1 MKKKFL
7 MYILILS
14 AVICTWFVFSISVSA
29 VNAAE
34 VTPDSIQPDMTLTI
48 EELNIVPDQA
58 ILVDQT
64 KQMQIEDF
72 AESVIWGS
80 VEWSS
85 SNSDV
90 ISCTNT
96 GFIKGLKEGS
106 ATITVKAKVGDA
118 SDTIKVYCARKL
130 NGTHS
135 SRVAYPLAWSCKTP
149 FFLNVQAVHINVFP
163 LVMTEKLDVKGVYG
177 SFFYVEFERNE
188 KQYAGFIPQNW
199 MPSGIASGE
208 IFRQLS
214 TYNLEVF
221 VGKEDESNVVTTN
234 YKGSV
239 NWKVSPENIIDFND
253 KTGKVTGKSGGV
265 AVISATV
272 GTKTLKCTVHSIYV
286 WPLEWTGAARQETCV
301 YRADRSTYEP
311 TSTKLAVGD
320 EFTVIGDM
328 GGDSYW
334 VYGVSENGTEGY
346 IPISHISTKGT
357 ISQYSN
363 LKTMVNGEKVP
374 VVWPM
379 YATTIKNIS
388 SPYGPRNI
396 TASGSIHHR
405 GFDIT
410 TGKPGEIAGEYV
422 VAAFSGI
429 VTKIHTNTSD
439 CGFCISIST
448 DCVDPITNKNI
459 SIIYMH
465 LLETPKYSN
474 GINIILGDHI
484 EAGTIIGKVGKSNGN
499 TDPDMGYHLHFEA
512 NSQNASVGDPG
523 RSDFTYTLNPMY
535 FFVNKSVTFSGTN
548 SYNKYGGYWYDL
560 TGGYQNEEIFKS
572 YFNF

>member
-1 MKKKFL
+1 

-14 AVICTWFVFSISVSA
+14 AVICTWVVFSISASA
-29 VNAAE
+29 VGTAE
-34 VTPDSIQPDMTLTI
+34 LTLDSIQPDMTLTI

-58 ILVDQT
+58 ILEGQT

-72 AESVIWGS
+72 AETVVLGS

-85 SNSDV
+85 SNPDV

-96 GFIKGLKEGS
+96 GQIKGLKEGS
-106 ATITVKAKVGDA
+106 AIITVKAKLGDA
-118 SDTIKVYCARKL
+118 SDKITVYCARKL
-130 NGTHS
+130 SSTRS
-135 SRVAYPLAWSCKTP
+135 SRIVYPLAWSCKTP

-199 MPSGIASGE
+199 MPSSIASGE

-253 KTGKVTGKSGGV
+253 KTGKVTGKRGGV

-301 YRADRSTYEP
+301 YRANGSTYEA

-334 VYGVSENGTEGY
+334 VYGVSESGTEGY

-357 ISQYSN
+357 VSQYNSFN
-363 LKTMVNGEKVP
+363 WAYPIYNNKFKS
-374 VVWPM
+374 
-379 YATTIKNIS
+379 IS
-388 SPYGPRNI
+388 SVYGWRK
-396 TASGSIHHR
+396 SGRHL
-405 GFDIT
+405 GFDIN
-410 TGKPGEIAGEYV
+410 KGEYSSILGEQV
-422 VAAFSGI
+422 VATSNGKVVFVNKAYNESNQSPNYGYCVVIESQDEDPVSKNKLRI
-429 VTKIHTNTSD
+429 V
-439 CGFCISIST
+439 
-448 DCVDPITNKNI
+448 
-459 SIIYMH
+459 YMH
-465 LLETPKYSN
+465 LNEPPQLN
-474 GINIILGDHI
+474 LGDTV
-484 EAGTIIGKVGKSNGN
+484 EKGQLVGKVGSTGN
-499 TDPDMGYHLHFEA
+499 SSGPHLHLEI
-512 NSQNASVGDPG
+512 N
-523 RSDFTYTLNPMY
+523 
-535 FFVNKSVTFSGTN
+535 NKGTN
-548 SYNKYGGYWYDL
+548 FAGVNNLDSFDKTINPVFFYLYDNVKDAFDTTNNEYWYND
-560 TGGYQNEEIFKS
+560 EK
-572 YFNF
+572 